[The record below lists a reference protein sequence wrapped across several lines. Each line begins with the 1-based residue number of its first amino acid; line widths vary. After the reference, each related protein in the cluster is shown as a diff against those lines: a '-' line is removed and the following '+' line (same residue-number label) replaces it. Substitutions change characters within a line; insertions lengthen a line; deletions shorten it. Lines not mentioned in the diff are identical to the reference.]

1 MEAKLI
7 VHSNVSWSFIFCVC
21 TPARVFW
28 KGRLKGELYDGGPQ
42 WPQQQK
48 NFPRNDP
55 KAYAHKQFF
64 TEYPFLMCE

>member
-1 MEAKLI
+1 
-7 VHSNVSWSFIFCVC
+7 VSWSFIFCVC
-21 TPARVFW
+21 IPARVFW
-28 KGRLKGELYDGGPQ
+28 KGRLKGELCDEGPQ

-55 KAYAHKQFF
+55 KAYANKQFL